1 MKADVLTIVSYNMHG
16 FFQGCPAIDNIIAN
30 FSPDV
35 IALQEH
41 WLTPSDFNK
50 FDDRF
55 PDYFTFGS
63 SAMSNTV
70 ETGILR
76 GRPFGGTIIMV
87 NNRLKKHTTNIA
99 SSERYGAIKIGDCV
113 IVNVYLPC
121 SGTENIMLIIDDVF
135 TDCISW
141 CERFP
146 DCNYVMAGD
155 FNADLQQSW
164 LASKLIDSFISQHGL
179 HRSDLLFNKSDNI
192 TYDNLALKHSSTIDY
207 IVSSSKD
214 IFLNFAVLDPDI
226 NFSDHYPIIA
236 TCRVLISARSHM
248 VSDASAIS
256 DVTVFRWDHAD
267 LSSYYEYTGA

>member
-1 MKADVLTIVSYNMHG
+1 
-16 FFQGCPAIDNIIAN
+16 
-30 FSPDV
+30 
-35 IALQEH
+35 
-41 WLTPSDFNK
+41 
-50 FDDRF
+50 
-55 PDYFTFGS
+55 
-63 SAMSNTV
+63 
-70 ETGILR
+70 
-76 GRPFGGTIIMV
+76 MV

-226 NFSDHYPIIA
+226 NFFRP
-236 TCRVLISARSHM
+236 CRVLISACSHV
-248 VSDASAIS
+248 VSDASATS

-267 LSSYYEYTGA
+267 LSSYYEYTGAWLPVSYTHLTLPTNREV